1 MAHRSS
7 SVARCRSKTEKK
19 GHLRAYLLIN
29 SLTCLQWNP
38 RNPKIKAPLL
48 FIRTQDSLSVAIK
61 NNKAW
66 RQWEDSASVENSA
79 SNLIISSFHWP
90 GKSEKLSYQMLG
102 PHQPASQR
110 ASSSALKA
118 CEILL
123 LRPPQREYSKLCVF
137 RYFSFYNHHVDVSL
151 TQTRTDRG

>member
-1 MAHRSS
+1 MVFIAGQAAVTHGFSPVLTWTNPFRAYINAIIQSFLNHSITSRRSTVILRLLGPDSCGLLWPIVAHRLLD
-7 SVARCRSKTEKK
+7 VGQRPKKK

-38 RNPKIKAPLL
+38 RNPKIKAPLF

-79 SNLIISSFHWP
+79 SNLIISSTHWP
-90 GKSEKLSYQMLG
+90 G
-102 PHQPASQR
+102 
-110 ASSSALKA
+110 
-118 CEILL
+118 
-123 LRPPQREYSKLCVF
+123 
-137 RYFSFYNHHVDVSL
+137 
-151 TQTRTDRG
+151 